1 MEVKVICILLNMFI
15 CSSRSCKAC
24 SHFCNWIMLKFLVA
38 KLWLYCFLSFFSP
51 GQYPFFLAAKVV
63 QLTDLNSVVFSLCLG
78 TPIAE
83 SQIYWPI
90 LPAQKNHSPTVLIAQ
105 HLLCHSVTVLK
116 PVQASLHR
124 CSSWE
129 ELKVQ
134 LLVVFLFSFF
144 FWRSSHTLE
153 GMKQQGKEQFL
164 PVFVTLGYDISP
176 LICACLLLCYQ
187 ISLHNKGI

>member
-1 MEVKVICILLNMFI
+1 
-15 CSSRSCKAC
+15 
-24 SHFCNWIMLKFLVA
+24 MLKFLVA

-90 LPAQKNHSPTVLIAQ
+90 VLPAQKNHSPTVLIAQ

-134 LLVVFLFSFF
+134 LLVVFLCSFF
-144 FWRSSHTLE
+144 FEDLATLWKAWSS
-153 GMKQQGKEQFL
+153 KGKNSFFL
-164 PVFVTLGYDISP
+164 SLSP
-176 LICACLLLCYQ
+176 LVMTLVPWYVLVCCFVIRFHCIIREFRKETSIA
-187 ISLHNKGI
+187 KMK